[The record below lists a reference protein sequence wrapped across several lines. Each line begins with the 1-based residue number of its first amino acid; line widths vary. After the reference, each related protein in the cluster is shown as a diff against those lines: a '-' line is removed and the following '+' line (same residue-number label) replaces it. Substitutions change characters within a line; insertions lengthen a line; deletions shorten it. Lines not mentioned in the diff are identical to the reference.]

1 MKKNYQP
8 IIIFATLAAIL
19 VVSIQIFTSAT
30 AAEIPPAPT
39 ENIYVAD
46 YAAMLDDSTKNQ
58 ILEIGK
64 NLDEKYKAQIAV
76 VTIENLGDSSI
87 EDYANKLFRK
97 WGIGD
102 KNLNN
107 GVLLLISKN
116 DRKFRIEVGYGLE
129 GAITD
134 GYAGEILDGMKN
146 YFRDENYSAGV
157 LQAYST
163 LAKKVYEE
171 YGGEIPENLN
181 VENSEEEWTFSDII
195 AVGIFLIVFAA
206 IFLQILYVIMVAVL
220 YIGNVILYAVTG
232 GRSGTLSLKK
242 VASYVHFGKSDF
254 FSIWWYDSNSKS
266 SGGDNSGGGGF
277 GGGSSG
283 GGGASDGW

>member
-1 MKKNYQP
+1 MKKNHQP

-19 VVSIQIFTSAT
+19 IVSIKILTSAT

-39 ENIYVAD
+39 ENIYVND
-46 YAAMLDDSTKNQ
+46 YAAMIDDSTKNQ

-64 NLDEKYKAQIAV
+64 DLDKKYKAQIVV
-76 VTIENLGDSSI
+76 VTINTLGDSSI
-87 EDYANKLFRK
+87 EDYANKLFRN

-107 GVLLLISKN
+107 GVLLLISKD

-134 GYAGEILDGMKN
+134 GYAGEILDGMKS

-157 LQAYST
+157 LQAYSE

-171 YGGEIPENLN
+171 YGGEIPENIK
-181 VENSEEEWTFSDII
+181 VEDTEDEWGFIEVTL
-195 AVGIFLIVFAA
+195 FLLGCGVVLS
-206 IFLQILYVIMVAVL
+206 IFLQILYVIAVAVL
-220 YIGNVILYAVTG
+220 YIVNVLLYAVTR
-232 GRSGTLSLKK
+232 GRNGTLSLKK

-254 FSIWWYDSNSKS
+254 FSIWWYDSNGK
-266 SGGDNSGGGGF
+266 SGGGDSGGGGF